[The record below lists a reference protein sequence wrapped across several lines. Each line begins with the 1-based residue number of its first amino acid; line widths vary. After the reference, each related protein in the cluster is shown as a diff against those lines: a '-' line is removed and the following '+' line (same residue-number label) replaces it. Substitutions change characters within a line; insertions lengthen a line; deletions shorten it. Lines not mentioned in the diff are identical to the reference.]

1 MSLTNRAAH
10 FLQQVKKRAAQVAED
25 ATHKA
30 SAIAGDALEKAKHI
44 GDGIGQTVVP
54 KSRSAEEPLLSND
67 DKLQVE
73 PEQMEHFQKSVEDLC
88 NAFGC
93 EASLAQYALNCNH
106 GSIDRAGAW
115 LLDNIANAGKAEST
129 AARQEAAVAAA
140 AAAAVTGEAP
150 LKPTAADAADVEQIR
165 VATEIADL
173 EELQL
178 QVRLLLGSISEEERE
193 CLESLSAEE
202 LLQVISTL
210 EGTEGSTEY
219 EFEVMFDL
227 RDKPIGLSVD
237 SMTLSVG
244 GITPGSLAEA
254 WNEAHEDQMI
264 LPDDRIVEVNGN
276 RVPDLLLHL
285 LQSAK
290 EESAPIQMKLSRTL
304 PCVRGG
310 DLADVPEKKTS
321 DNQDDSTAAQGDVD
335 ETSCT
340 PVDTASV
347 EPVAIHG
354 GSDVA
359 AKGKQ
364 ESSEGDDD
372 CTETVEIAEPGNLQA
387 STDVDNSTT
396 QPTETIKVT
405 EEVVDES
412 PPAVTPV
419 NAEHQV
425 ETDIA
430 ESERVEQEAVVPEVT
445 IEHTDEVEK
454 APQ

>member
-25 ATHKA
+25 ASHKA

-44 GDGIGQTVVP
+44 GDGIGHTVVT
-54 KSRSAEEPLLSND
+54 KSRSAEEPLLSNE
-67 DKLQVE
+67 DKLHVE

-93 EASLAQYALNCNH
+93 EASVAQYALNCNH

-115 LLDNIANAGKAEST
+115 LLDNIANAGKAESA
-129 AARQEAAVAAA
+129 AARQE
-140 AAAAVTGEAP
+140 AAVTGEAP
-150 LKPTAADAADVEQIR
+150 LKPRAADAADVEQIR
-165 VATEIADL
+165 VASEIADL

-178 QVRLLLGSISEEERE
+178 QVRLLLGSISAEERE

-321 DNQDDSTAAQGDVD
+321 DNQDVSTAAQGDVG

-347 EPVAIHG
+347 EPVAIHD

-364 ESSEGDDD
+364 ESSEGDND
-372 CTETVEIAEPGNLQA
+372 CTETVEIAEPGNVQA

-396 QPTETIKVT
+396 QPNETIEVT

-419 NAEHQV
+419 NAEHPV